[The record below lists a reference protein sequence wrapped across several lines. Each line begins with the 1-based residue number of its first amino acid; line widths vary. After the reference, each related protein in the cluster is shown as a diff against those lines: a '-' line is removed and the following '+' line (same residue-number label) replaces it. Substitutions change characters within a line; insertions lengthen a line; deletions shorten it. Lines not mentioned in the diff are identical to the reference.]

1 MMKGRI
7 IYQGKKKAVFVQM
20 DKNYQVC
27 DLLDFN
33 KKKPFAERIGS
44 RVYPD
49 LLNTFRGRPLYT
61 AWPSLIEAIN
71 KKTAEEQAAAEASR
85 EEEGNNEQA

>member
-1 MMKGRI
+1 MKGKV
-7 IYQGKKKAVFVQM
+7 IYQSKKKAVFVQM
-20 DKNYQVC
+20 DKNFQIC

-61 AWPSLIEAIN
+61 AWPTLIEAIN
-71 KKTAEEQAAAEASR
+71 KKTEEEKAAEEAAAT
-85 EEEGNNEQA
+85 EENNEQA